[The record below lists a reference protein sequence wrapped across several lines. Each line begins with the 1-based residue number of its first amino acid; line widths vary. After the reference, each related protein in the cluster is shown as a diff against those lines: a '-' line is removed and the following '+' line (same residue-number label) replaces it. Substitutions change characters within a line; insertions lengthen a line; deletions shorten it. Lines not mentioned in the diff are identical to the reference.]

1 MADEPRLTSSKLIT
15 ESDTGMEI
23 EQASDDDV
31 PLDEY
36 NEDSM
41 PRRRRKGQRRM
52 LEESEYAEDDD
63 GIENADES
71 DEAPLDDLEPENIVD
86 PVEEAKAKNKA
97 KNEKKV
103 ASRRHRTDVE
113 EANLIGDEQEETV
126 FIDNLPNDEHGIRAM
141 LGEVRRNII

>member
-1 MADEPRLTSSKLIT
+1 
-15 ESDTGMEI
+15 
-23 EQASDDDV
+23 
-31 PLDEY
+31 
-36 NEDSM
+36 
-41 PRRRRKGQRRM
+41 M

-97 KNEKKV
+97 KNERKV